1 MESGAAATKPWRE
14 ALNQRE
20 TAGTVETGYPSSR
33 YSWYVVTVLTL
44 TYAVSFVDRQIM
56 ALMIEP
62 IRRDLGISDTQVSL
76 LIGLAFAIFYVLL
89 GMPFGRL
96 ADRYSRRVIV
106 ASGIAIWCV
115 MTAACGLARN
125 YGQLFLFRL
134 GVGVGEGSLGPAA
147 LSLISDYFPK
157 RTRVRAISVYN
168 MGILLGIGL
177 AMVVGGQVITYV
189 SNAPPLHLPVV
200 GELFAW
206 QTVFIIVGLPGLLM
220 AALMMT
226 IREPVR
232 REGLSSE
239 AGRALH
245 LSIAEVARYLLGRWR
260 MYASHCFGLAAV
272 ALLAYALFA
281 WIPTMFIRTWGWS
294 IGQIGLTYGTV
305 VLLAAPLS
313 ALAAPWL
320 SERLAVGGH
329 RDAQMRAAL
338 LLAIMAAAS
347 AVAAALAPSPWIAVL
362 LLLPASTGT
371 NAATACALSALMS
384 VTPNQM
390 RAQAS
395 AVYYLIVN
403 VVGLTIGPTGVA
415 LFTDYVFRDPLAL
428 RYSVACVATAA
439 GVFAVVVLSYNLRQ
453 FRKALDEAGNW
464 SGVAS

>member
-1 MESGAAATKPWRE
+1 MVSQHASGDPT
-14 ALNQRE
+14 
-20 TAGTVETGYPSSR
+20 ETGYPPSG
-33 YSWYVVTVLTL
+33 YSWYVVAILTL

-89 GMPFGRL
+89 GVPIGRM
-96 ADRYSRRVIV
+96 ADRYSRRAII
-106 ASGIAIWCV
+106 ASGIAIWCA

-125 YGQLFLFRL
+125 YGQLFAFRL

-157 RTRVRAISVYN
+157 RTRTRAIGVYN

-177 AMVVGGQVITYV
+177 AMIVGGQVITYV
-189 SNAPPLHLPVV
+189 SNAPPLRLPMV
-200 GELFAW
+200 GELYAW
-206 QTVFIIVGLPGLLM
+206 QTVFIVVGLPGLLM
-220 AALMMT
+220 AVLMLT
-226 IREPVR
+226 IREPSR
-232 REGLSSE
+232 KEGLSTE
-239 AGRALH
+239 AGSAAH
-245 LSIAEVARYLLGRWR
+245 LSLAEVARYLLDRWR
-260 MYASHCFGLAAV
+260 MYGSHFLGLSAV

-294 IGQIGLTYGTV
+294 IAEIGLAYGVV

-313 ALAAPWL
+313 ALVATWL
-320 SERLAVGGH
+320 SERLAAKGC
-329 RDAQMRAAL
+329 RDAQMRATL
-338 LLAIMAAAS
+338 ICAIVAGAS
-347 AVAAALAPSPWIAVL
+347 AIGAALAPSPWIAVV
-362 LLLPASTGT
+362 LLLPASIGT
-371 NAATACALSALMS
+371 TAATACALGALMI

-395 AVYYLIVN
+395 ALYYLVVN

-428 RYSVACVATAA
+428 RYSVMSISLGAV
-439 GVFAVVVLSYNLRQ
+439 VFAAVLLVYNLRH
-453 FRKALDEAGNW
+453 FRVALAESQTWVDV
-464 SGVAS
+464 SS